1 MAADPQPRSSE
12 QPPTAAPKPSSFD
25 HVALWVSQR
34 EALADL
40 ACRHLGMHEI
50 ERTDSFTLVGVDA
63 RLGKLTLFDAPGP
76 RAAGALSRVA
86 LRVDDVEAALG
97 RLPAALAVA
106 TAADGVP
113 ELAAPDGLRIG
124 LVPTRDGQTSFDLD
138 HVLLG
143 VPDVPRTADR
153 LAQMGFDRAGE
164 ALAIADRHVRLGP
177 APAAAPVTGERPL
190 LNHLALLVDDVRG
203 FLAASDPAVAVDEFK
218 DAPNTFAAFV
228 TGPAGVR
235 IEYVEHKPG
244 FSLV

>member
-1 MAADPQPRSSE
+1 MD
-12 QPPTAAPKPSSFD
+12 
-25 HVALWVSQR
+25 L
-34 EALADL
+34 EAL
-40 ACRHLGMHEI
+40 
-50 ERTDSFTLVGVDA
+50 SVGELSQAA
-63 RLGKLTLFDAPGP
+63 RP
-76 RAAGALSRVA
+76 
-86 LRVDDVEAALG
+86 
-97 RLPAALAVA
+97 
-106 TAADGVP
+106 ADGVP